1 MSKLRGA
8 AGWETLKGLLEQIQS
23 IYHHN
28 ISCYLYTHTDPSYFW
43 LEHIS
48 TKNVRNIF

>member
-8 AGWETLKGLLEQIQS
+8 AGGETLKGLLEQIQA

-28 ISCYLYTHTDPSYFW
+28 IS
-43 LEHIS
+43 
-48 TKNVRNIF
+48 